1 MKNTKAL
8 LHRFI
13 YNELESRIQNNPA
26 VAILGPRQVG
36 KSTLAKEFVAKKY
49 KNIYLDLESPK
60 DLLKISDPYSFLS
73 QYTDQL
79 VIIDEIQRKPELFQ
93 ILRVLIDQTHT
104 PSKYLILGSASKK
117 LIKQSSESLAG
128 RISYMNLQGFNLL
141 EIQPETQTD
150 IINLWLRGGFPKSYL
165 SHSESISLQWRKD
178 FITTY
183 LELDIP
189 QSGFRIPIE
198 QFKRLLIMLAHYNGK
213 LLNASELS
221 KSLHLDSKTVQRYID
236 ILSELF
242 LIRKIF
248 PLYVNIK
255 KRLTKSYRIYFNDS
269 GLLHSLLNIETYNQL
284 LSHPIIGSS
293 WEGFVINNI
302 LSILPNT
309 IDFSFYRTIAGAE
322 IDLVLKIK
330 QETWAIEIKK
340 SAEDFKISRGYHN
353 ACEDI
358 KADRKIIIYG
368 GNDRFPYKD
377 KIEVMGTL
385 QMLEEIKK
393 HL

>member
-1 MKNTKAL
+1 MEILYEKHKNL
-8 LHRFI
+8 LPRFI
-13 YNELESRIQNNPA
+13 YNELENRIQNNPT

-73 QYTDQL
+73 QHTDKL
-79 VIIDEIQRKPELFQ
+79 VIIDEVQRKPELFQ
-93 ILRVLIDQTHT
+93 ILRVLIDQNQK
-104 PSKYLILGSASKK
+104 PGKYLILGSASKK

-128 RISYMNLQGFNLL
+128 RISYMNMYGFNLL
-141 EIQPETQTD
+141 ETQPNTQTD
-150 IINLWLRGGFPKSYL
+150 IINLWLKGGFPKSYL
-165 SHSESISLQWRKD
+165 SYDKGISLQWRKD

-183 LELDIP
+183 LEHDIP
-189 QSGFRIPIE
+189 QFGFRISTQ
-198 QFKRLLIMLAHYNGK
+198 QFKILLIMLAHYNGK
-213 LLNASELS
+213 LLNASEFS

-242 LIRKIF
+242 LIKKVL
-248 PLYVNIK
+248 PLHVNIK

-269 GLLHSLLNIETYNQL
+269 GLLHSLLNIETYHQL
-284 LSHPIIGSS
+284 LSHPIIGTS

-309 IDFSFYRTIAGAE
+309 IDSFFYRTIAGAE

-330 QETWAIEIKK
+330 QETWAIEIKR
-340 SAEDFKISRGYHN
+340 AQKILKYL
-353 ACEDI
+353 EDI
-358 KADRKIIIYG
+358 TMRVK
-368 GNDRFPYKD
+368 
-377 KIEVMGTL
+377 T
-385 QMLEEIKK
+385 
-393 HL
+393 